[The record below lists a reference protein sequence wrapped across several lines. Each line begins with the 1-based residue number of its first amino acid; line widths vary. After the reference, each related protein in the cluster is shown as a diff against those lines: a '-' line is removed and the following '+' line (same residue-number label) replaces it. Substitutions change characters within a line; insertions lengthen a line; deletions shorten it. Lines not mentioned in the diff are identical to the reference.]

1 MGPGPPCLR
10 LYCIFLVLR
19 FHLEVLEA
27 GGGHDAR
34 HMEVV
39 PKVSGDFLL
48 RRGLFGAGHITVGVL
63 WEEDIFYSFLLL

>member
-1 MGPGPPCLR
+1 
-10 LYCIFLVLR
+10 
-19 FHLEVLEA
+19 
-27 GGGHDAR
+27 
-34 HMEVV
+34 MEVV